1 MIRINLLGTPK
12 PKNKRSRVAI
22 SAPAMELGE
31 VGSPA
36 MKILVALGLLGVGN
50 GWDWYHL
57 NGQATAIAG
66 NMGAAE
72 QQNRELGGGKAQYLE
87 RQKEADNQRPRGD
100 VLD

>member
-36 MKILVALGLLGVGN
+36 MKILVALVLL
-50 GWDWYHL
+50 
-57 NGQATAIAG
+57 AG
-66 NMGAAE
+66 GFNAA
-72 QQNRELGGGKAQYLE
+72 GTGIT
-87 RQKEADNQRPRGD
+87 
-100 VLD
+100 